1 MKIAKVVLLSVSVA
15 TLTGCMGQM
24 GLSKDLNKWNMKV
37 TKNRWAREGIFLGSY
52 LLGVAEI
59 ATLVDLLGLNAV
71 EFWTGT
77 NPYTRK
83 SPAVVDMAS
92 ANIEG
97 AGLQNVAHAKI
108 RYDGKDT
115 VKLEVIFKDGHEE
128 TISAIKQ
135 ENTYDFY
142 QDGKLIA
149 RVDHAELQAAHA
161 KHKA

>member
-59 ATLVDLLGLNAV
+59 ATLVDLLGINAV

-77 NPYTRK
+77 NPYTHK

-92 ANIEG
+92 ADIEG
-97 AGLQNVAHAKI
+97 AGLQNVAQAKI

-115 VKLEVIFKDGHEE
+115 VKLEVIFKDGHQE

-149 RVDHAELQAAHA
+149 RVDHAELQTAHA